1 MKKILVMTGEV
12 LKNQAKGHVTKHVLK
27 RLEENPP
34 PEDIRT
40 IPIIIEDRC
49 IMCGTCVNVCPTHC
63 LEMEKDDKDNGM
75 ILLHTPQCMWCG
87 HCQTYCPKDAIHID
101 RNPATSVLFSYNVRQ
116 DYKMLVAKGSFKGK
130 KEEKMLKDKIDAG
143 GKKLE
148 ELEKFRSGK

>member
-12 LKNQAKGHVTKHVLK
+12 LKNQVKGPVTKHVLK

-34 PEDIRT
+34 PEDIRS

-49 IMCGTCVNVCPTHC
+49 ILCGMCVNVCPTSC
-63 LEMEKDDKDNGM
+63 LEIEKDDKENGM
-75 ILLHTPQCMWCG
+75 IWILTPQCMWCG

-116 DYKMLVAKGSFKGK
+116 DYAMLTAKGSFKGEKADK
-130 KEEKMLKDKIDAG
+130 KIEEKIAEG

-148 ELEKFRSGK
+148 EIAKFRSGN